1 MSFEDARA
9 NLISGGTFTTPFG
22 AKRLVYTDWTA
33 SARAHQGIEDFI
45 LRDVLP
51 FYGNTHDHHSLCGHQ
66 STAFREEARQIV
78 AQTTNAKLSI
88 GDNEGGKS
96 KDVVVFAGT
105 GATGATNKLVHIL
118 GLRRLVAE
126 ATLNATTLP
135 VVLVGPFEHH
145 SNLLPWRETGAR
157 VLRIQEDAYGQLDL
171 LDLQNRLVEI
181 QTSAVSPPPP
191 LIVGTFAAAS
201 NVTGVLTNVDQVTAL
216 LHRYGAL
223 AIFDYATAG
232 PYVPMDMNP
241 PVNNN
246 GDILAKDAII
256 FSPHK
261 FLGGVNTPGVL
272 VVKKYV
278 CNNPVPSSPG
288 GGTVFFVTED
298 GHRFLSNRSER
309 EEGGTPD
316 IVGTIRAGLACQLK
330 TTLGSTTILK
340 EEMLLSRTIHQ
351 RLSTRC
357 PNMVILGPDG
367 ETTPRLPIFSF
378 LIRVPHSIRY
388 EGGKEY
394 LHYNYVTRLLND
406 IFGIQARGGCACAG
420 PYAQDL
426 LGMSSRS
433 LNGETYSDLFET
445 SLLNKNELL
454 RPGFTRLSFPWMLS
468 EEEVDYVCNALQ
480 CVSEHGW
487 RMLPQYKYD
496 HSTGE
501 WSHKSRLNKFPHR
514 IWLSR
519 AFSKHMQP
527 SPLEMKV
534 AEDKKD
540 KKEVCLA
547 DQLRQGIEILSG
559 CDPCDDL
566 VHGNST
572 TESMVLDPL
581 AERLRWFVLPSEVR
595 ERMTKR
601 DTTTETSDEPRM
613 EMSVQPKVYQRRQ
626 TVATIVNESI
636 LAVDE
641 SVTPI
646 PSNILVPP
654 AITSI
659 DASSLPPSTTSTLQ
673 TVGQSMASDHT
684 STTVAASSSIGTI
697 STNIEEHIPA
707 NLEDLRARLQTPAFR
722 GKKNRSKRAK
732 LKAKIS
738 ALEGGN
744 SDASKAMNN
753 AVAQKRDKKMSK
765 RTVHVESTS
774 TMSTTTAAAAN
785 IAEDANAGKTMAL
798 EKHPQQQ
805 QQQQGKSTKKL
816 QKLNKRRLM
825 VEMGRA
831 IGDWSMI
838 KDGDRILVGVSGGK
852 DSLTLLH
859 LLLELKRRAPI
870 NFDVGAVT
878 VDPGTEAFDPS
889 PLIPYMAKLGV
900 PYFYENQDHIFL
912 WAEYK
917 NPSSICSFCARMK
930 RGRLYACCRREGYN
944 VLALGQ
950 HLDDLAE
957 SFLMGAFLNGELRA
971 MKACYETKEG
981 AAEDTMPLPST
992 QDEMKVGMKLEFTTA
1007 TTATTATTTTT
1018 TSSSAGDHSQK
1029 YSIPKSK
1036 SDLGNIYY
1044 AGPIRVVRPLVYV
1057 REHETR
1063 EFARNVRLPVINEN
1077 CPACFEAPKERRRV
1091 KKLLAQQESLFPATF
1106 KHLRRAMIPLMSAHA
1121 TRNLQDYAAER
1132 LQSGRIRWGVK
1143 EGMHTNECD
1152 RKQTEEEEDDGAGG
1166 SGISCSSRLLSNF
1179 DN

>member
-1 MSFEDARA
+1 
-9 NLISGGTFTTPFG
+9 
-22 AKRLVYTDWTA
+22 
-33 SARAHQGIEDFI
+33 
-45 LRDVLP
+45 
-51 FYGNTHDHHSLCGHQ
+51 
-66 STAFREEARQIV
+66 
-78 AQTTNAKLSI
+78 
-88 GDNEGGKS
+88 
-96 KDVVVFAGT
+96 
-105 GATGATNKLVHIL
+105 
-118 GLRRLVAE
+118 
-126 ATLNATTLP
+126 
-135 VVLVGPFEHH
+135 
-145 SNLLPWRETGAR
+145 
-157 VLRIQEDAYGQLDL
+157 
-171 LDLQNRLVEI
+171 
-181 QTSAVSPPPP
+181 
-191 LIVGTFAAAS
+191 
-201 NVTGVLTNVDQVTAL
+201 
-216 LHRYGAL
+216 
-223 AIFDYATAG
+223 
-232 PYVPMDMNP
+232 
-241 PVNNN
+241 
-246 GDILAKDAII
+246 
-256 FSPHK
+256 
-261 FLGGVNTPGVL
+261 
-272 VVKKYV
+272 
-278 CNNPVPSSPG
+278 
-288 GGTVFFVTED
+288 
-298 GHRFLSNRSER
+298 
-309 EEGGTPD
+309 
-316 IVGTIRAGLACQLK
+316 
-330 TTLGSTTILK
+330 
-340 EEMLLSRTIHQ
+340 
-351 RLSTRC
+351 
-357 PNMVILGPDG
+357 
-367 ETTPRLPIFSF
+367 
-378 LIRVPHSIRY
+378 
-388 EGGKEY
+388 
-394 LHYNYVTRLLND
+394 
-406 IFGIQARGGCACAG
+406 
-420 PYAQDL
+420 
-426 LGMSSRS
+426 
-433 LNGETYSDLFET
+433 
-445 SLLNKNELL
+445 
-454 RPGFTRLSFPWMLS
+454 
-468 EEEVDYVCNALQ
+468 
-480 CVSEHGW
+480 
-487 RMLPQYKYD
+487 
-496 HSTGE
+496 
-501 WSHKSRLNKFPHR
+501 
-514 IWLSR
+514 
-519 AFSKHMQP
+519 
-527 SPLEMKV
+527 
-534 AEDKKD
+534 
-540 KKEVCLA
+540 
-547 DQLRQGIEILSG
+547 
-559 CDPCDDL
+559 
-566 VHGNST
+566 
-572 TESMVLDPL
+572 
-581 AERLRWFVLPSEVR
+581 
-595 ERMTKR
+595 
-601 DTTTETSDEPRM
+601 
-613 EMSVQPKVYQRRQ
+613 
-626 TVATIVNESI
+626 
-636 LAVDE
+636 
-641 SVTPI
+641 
-646 PSNILVPP
+646 
-654 AITSI
+654 
-659 DASSLPPSTTSTLQ
+659 
-673 TVGQSMASDHT
+673 
-684 STTVAASSSIGTI
+684 
-697 STNIEEHIPA
+697 
-707 NLEDLRARLQTPAFR
+707 
-722 GKKNRSKRAK
+722 
-732 LKAKIS
+732 
-738 ALEGGN
+738 
-744 SDASKAMNN
+744 
-753 AVAQKRDKKMSK
+753 
-765 RTVHVESTS
+765 
-774 TMSTTTAAAAN
+774 MSTTTAAAAN